1 MLKRRE
7 VLLININGI
16 TPEPE
21 IQARYTVHKK
31 RCVPATWYYPWA
43 WNSGQ
48 VHGTQKKGV
57 YLLPGITPEP
67 EIQARYTVHKKKG
80 VYLAWIKG

>member
-31 RCVPATWYYPWA
+31 
-43 WNSGQ
+43 
-48 VHGTQKKGV
+48 KGV
-57 YLLPGITPEP
+57 YLPLITGSL
-67 EIQARYTVHKKKG
+67 G
-80 VYLAWIKG
+80 VVP

>member
-1 MLKRRE
+1 MLLFIAIFLIMLKRRE

-31 RCVPATWYYPWA
+31 RCVSTLNYGLIRGSPLMCSPNAEVGRKNY
-43 WNSGQ
+43 
-48 VHGTQKKGV
+48 
-57 YLLPGITPEP
+57 
-67 EIQARYTVHKKKG
+67 HKKRDSP
-80 VYLAWIKG
+80 VLSTSSP

>member
-31 RCVPATWYYPWA
+31 R
-43 WNSGQ
+43 
-48 VHGTQKKGV
+48 GV
-57 YLLPGITPEP
+57 YLLPDITPEP

-80 VYLAWIKG
+80 VYLPLITGSLGVVP

>member
-1 MLKRRE
+1 MLLFIAIFLIMLKRRE

-31 RCVPATWYYPWA
+31 R
-43 WNSGQ
+43 
-48 VHGTQKKGV
+48 GV
-57 YLLPGITPEP
+57 YLLPDITPEP

-80 VYLAWIKG
+80 VYLPLITGSLGVVP